1 MFSSTDESAAL
12 YQWGVVI
19 GASLIA
25 ALTDIQSRRIP
36 NWLTVPVFLAG
47 LIHAVVV
54 GGFGELTSSF
64 LAALILMAPYV
75 VLFLFAGGGAGDAKL
90 MAAVGSWL
98 GIRSGIISL
107 IAISIFAIIF
117 ALLKAASKKKFFEV
131 LKNIRDMVIAFFL
144 LFKVAGWK
152 KAGTEAIAKDP
163 KEELMTMP
171 YAPAIFAGCT
181 AAAIYTW
188 LYL

>member
-1 MFSSTDESAAL
+1 MFFTDVESAEH

-25 ALTDIQSRRIP
+25 ALTDIQNRRIP
-36 NWLTVPVFLAG
+36 NWLTLPVFLTG
-47 LIHAVVV
+47 LIHAGIV

-64 LAALILMAPYV
+64 FAALMLMAPYV
-75 VLFLFAGGGAGDAKL
+75 VMFLFAGGGAGDAKL

-98 GIRSGIISL
+98 GLKSGMIALFAISL
-107 IAISIFAIIF
+107 CAILF
-117 ALLKAASKKKFFEV
+117 ALLKAASKKRFFQV

-144 LFKVAGWK
+144 LLKVTGWR

-163 KEELMTMP
+163 NEELMTMP
-171 YAPAIFAGCT
+171 YAPAIFAGVV
-181 AAAIYTW
+181 AAAVYSAIY
-188 LYL
+188 